1 MSSFSI
7 INSSGSWKGKEIS
20 GQPDWQIDLT
30 ENHIKEINEL
40 ISGNGQKNS
49 SITQLF
55 ADARETLENGPGVV
69 LIRNCPVHDLNEGEA
84 KKLFS
89 ILASLIG
96 TLVSQSS
103 EGELIFSVR
112 DSGYKEDDPRS
123 RGPNTRKK
131 LSFHSDR
138 CDVIGFL
145 CLKQAMSGGENQIV
159 SSIAIHNHLVENEPG
174 LIKYLYEPFYYRR
187 HNVDTGNELPYCRQP
202 IFSVT
207 EGKFAC
213 NLLRVLI
220 DRAYAMPELPDMS
233 EEQKRALDAIE
244 ETASLTEIH
253 FNFRQRPG
261 DILFLN
267 NWTTLHRRSEF
278 IDFPEPEKKRHIL
291 RAWISPPNNRPIDP
305 LFEDNYGDHR
315 AGKVR
320 GGMRPE

>member
-244 ETASLTEIH
+244 ETASLTEMH

-320 GGMRPE
+320 GGMRPK

>member
-69 LIRNCPVHDLNEGEA
+69 LIRNCPVHDLNESEA

-159 SSIAIHNHLVENEPG
+159 SSIAIHNHLVENEPR

-244 ETASLTEIH
+244 ETASLTEMH

>member
-55 ADARETLENGPGVV
+55 EDARETLENGPGVV

-84 KKLFS
+84 KKLFL

-174 LIKYLYEPFYYRR
+174 LIKYLYEPFYYKR

-207 EGKFAC
+207 ESKFAC

-244 ETASLTEIH
+244 ETASLTEMH

-320 GGMRPE
+320 GGMRPK

>member
-233 EEQKRALDAIE
+233 EEQKKALDAIE
-244 ETASLTEIH
+244 ETASLTEMH

-278 IDFPEPEKKRHIL
+278 IDFPDPEKKRHIL

>member
-244 ETASLTEIH
+244 ETASLPEMH

-291 RAWISPPNNRPIDP
+291 RAWISPPNNRSIDP

>member
-30 ENHIKEINEL
+30 ENHIKEINEFF
-40 ISGNGQKNS
+40 SGNGQKNS

-84 KKLFS
+84 KKLFL

-159 SSIAIHNHLVENEPG
+159 SSIAIHNHLVENEPE

-244 ETASLTEIH
+244 ETASLTEMH

-291 RAWISPPNNRPIDP
+291 RAWISPPNNRSIDP

>member
-55 ADARETLENGPGVV
+55 EDARETLENGPGVV

-244 ETASLTEIH
+244 ETASLTEMH

-320 GGMRPE
+320 GGMRPK

>member
-159 SSIAIHNHLVENEPG
+159 SSIAIHNHLVENEPE

-244 ETASLTEIH
+244 ETASLTEMH

-278 IDFPEPEKKRHIL
+278 IDFPDPEKKRHIL

>member
-69 LIRNCPVHDLNEGEA
+69 LIRNCPVHDLNESEA

-96 TLVSQSS
+96 TLVSQSL

-174 LIKYLYEPFYYRR
+174 LIKYLYEPFYYKR

-207 EGKFAC
+207 ERKFAC

-244 ETASLTEIH
+244 ETASLTEMH

>member
-69 LIRNCPVHDLNEGEA
+69 LIRNCPVHDLNESEA

-159 SSIAIHNHLVENEPG
+159 SSIQQGVLALVG
-174 LIKYLYEPFYYRR
+174 
-187 HNVDTGNELPYCRQP
+187 
-202 IFSVT
+202 
-207 EGKFAC
+207 
-213 NLLRVLI
+213 
-220 DRAYAMPELPDMS
+220 
-233 EEQKRALDAIE
+233 
-244 ETASLTEIH
+244 
-253 FNFRQRPG
+253 FN
-261 DILFLN
+261 
-267 NWTTLHRRSEF
+267 S
-278 IDFPEPEKKRHIL
+278 
-291 RAWISPPNNRPIDP
+291 
-305 LFEDNYGDHR
+305 
-315 AGKVR
+315 
-320 GGMRPE
+320 